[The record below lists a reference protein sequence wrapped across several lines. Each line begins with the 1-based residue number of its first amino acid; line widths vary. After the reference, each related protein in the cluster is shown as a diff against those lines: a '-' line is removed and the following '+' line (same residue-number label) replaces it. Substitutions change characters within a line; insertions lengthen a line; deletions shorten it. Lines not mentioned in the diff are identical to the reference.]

1 MTFGSLSLSVFLL
14 PESTDEEMDKLH
26 CLNHSG
32 SSATYSDYSPS
43 QGSSGSSNPPTN
55 THSHTHS
62 HALPH
67 PHPPAMPTPSKD
79 QAPQTHWT
87 NRSTHTHTVPSLFL
101 HLFIHHFPLLINLPT
116 VSSIHHR
123 SSLSI
128 HPSSASHNSSF
139 FRSFHQGQSASL
151 GFCRFPS
158 SFSCL
163 FSLVIHIFQFRK
175 INCKT
180 CRETDW
186 SICFDYFE
194 G

>member
-87 NRSTHTHTVPSLFL
+87 NRSTHTHTHSAITVPPFIYPSFSPPYQSAHRLLHSSSVQSL
-101 HLFIHHFPLLINLPT
+101 
-116 VSSIHHR
+116 
-123 SSLSI
+123 
-128 HPSSASHNSSF
+128 HPSI
-139 FRSFHQGQSASL
+139 
-151 GFCRFPS
+151 FCLP
-158 SFSCL
+158 
-163 FSLVIHIFQFRK
+163 
-175 INCKT
+175 
-180 CRETDW
+180 
-186 SICFDYFE
+186 
-194 G
+194 